1 MTLTTAKR
9 FSLDEYHQLTELGFF
24 KPGDRTELIRG
35 EIINMAAKGRA
46 HETCLTRLLRELSSL
61 MAVRATLRC
70 QSPITIPTD
79 GEPEPD
85 LAIVINRADDYLAA
99 HPLPADVLLVIE
111 IADSSLTYDRET
123 KLPLYAKA
131 QIPHYWLLNLPDNCL
146 EAYAEPLQ
154 KFDRHSDYRS
164 KRIALPNEEIALPPF
179 PDLILDLSKVFP
191 GSIVG

>member
-1 MTLTTAKR
+1 MTLVTAKR
-9 FSLDEYHQLTELGFF
+9 FSLDEYHRLTELGFF
-24 KPGDRTELIRG
+24 RPGDRAELVRG

-61 MAVRATLRC
+61 IAMRATLRC

-79 GEPEPD
+79 GEPEPA
-85 LAIVINRADDYLAA
+85 LAIVRNRPDDYLAA

-123 KLPLYAKA
+123 KLPLYAEA
-131 QIPHYWLLNLPDNCL
+131 QIPYYWLFNLSDDCL

-154 KFDRHSDYRS
+154 KPDGQFDYRT
-164 KRIALPNEEIALPPF
+164 KQIALPAEAIAIPPF
-179 PDLILDLSKVFP
+179 SDLLLDLSKVFP
-191 GSIVG
+191 NRVKV